1 MGGLGPAPAVCWDW
15 VPEPVLLAL
24 LVEAAGAAAE
34 DPEEDGA
41 DVTIWGVGDAGA
53 AEAGLLSAAAR
64 ARARMKPGD
73 T

>member
-1 MGGLGPAPAVCWDW
+1 M
-15 VPEPVLLAL
+15 LLAL